1 MLHPRYYQR
10 QSIDA
15 FFDYTVKNWGKHPI
29 IVLPTGSGKSLVQ
42 AHIVKRILDYKN
54 TRILMITHQKELIKQ
69 NYLELTEN
77 FDNTLLDI
85 GIYSAGLNCR
95 DTQNRIIFAGIQSV
109 YKKAW
114 ELGWFDVIL
123 VDECHLIK
131 HGSEGMFR
139 TFMDEMEN
147 INKNIVIAGLS
158 ATAYR
163 MKEGILCE
171 GEGKLFDDICHE
183 TTVKELIDPTH
194 FKNLDN
200 EQYLCNLISKNAVN
214 KADLSQVHVRGGE
227 YIPGEMEKAFQA
239 GDLVCRAVKEI
250 KDFTQDRKKILVF
263 TAGIAHCEEVTEKM
277 IDQGLSAR
285 FIHSQQKDDINQ
297 ENIKDFKDG
306 KFNYMINVNVL
317 SVGFNEKSIDCIAL
331 LRATKS
337 PGLYYQMCGRG
348 LRMYPDKKDCL
359 VLDFGR
365 NIERHGPIDKIEIRK
380 KKDGKSEVK
389 TAPQKECPEC
399 GILLPLAVMVCPEC
413 GYEIEEKDKHEDEA
427 SDANVL
433 SKWKKPKKIDI
444 ENIVYTRHEK
454 RGKSDSLK
462 VSYYYNMFDS
472 YSSWICIEHE
482 GFARKKAM
490 QWLKN
495 VTDIEI
501 NSVADAL
508 EHCDNFREPT
518 QIIVDL
524 NNKFPNITGYIFGE
538 PKKTLEK
545 TTEFDK
551 FQEKIKDE
559 IDNEELG
566 RLLF

>member
-1 MLHPRYYQR
+1 MLQPRYYQQ

-15 FFDYTVKNWGKHPI
+15 FFNYTSRNWGKHPI
-29 IVLPTGSGKSLVQ
+29 IVLPTGSGKSICQ
-42 AHIVKRILDYKN
+42 AYIVKKILDYQN

-69 NYLELTEN
+69 NYLELTGN
-77 FDNTLLDI
+77 FDNALLDI

-123 VDECHLIK
+123 VDECHLIP
-131 HGSEGMFR
+131 HSGQGMYR
-139 TFMDEMEN
+139 TFMTDMMN
-147 INKNIVIAGLS
+147 INKNIVIGGFS
-158 ATAYR
+158 ATEYR

-171 GEGKLFDDICHE
+171 GDGKLFDDVCHK
-183 TTVKELIDPTH
+183 TTLKELIDPTH
-194 FKNLDN
+194 YKNLDN
-200 EQYLCNLISKNAVN
+200 KQYLCNLISKSAIN
-214 KADLSQVHVRGGE
+214 KADLSKVHIRGGE
-227 YIPGEMEKAFQA
+227 YIPGEMEKAFQT

-250 KDFTQDRKKILVF
+250 KEFTPDRKKILVF
-263 TAGIAHCEEVTEKM
+263 TAGIAHCEDVTGKM

-297 ENIKDFKDG
+297 KNIKDFKDG

-317 SVGFNEKSIDCIAL
+317 TTGFNEKSIDCIAL

-348 LRMYPDKKDCL
+348 LRMHPGKSDCL
-359 VLDFGR
+359 ILDFGR

-380 KKDGKSEVK
+380 KKDGTSEVK

-399 GILLPLAVMVCPEC
+399 GILLPLAVMQCPEC

-444 ENIVYTRHEK
+444 ENIIYTRHEK
-454 RGKSDSLK
+454 IGKPNSLK
-462 VSYYYNMFDS
+462 VSYYYNIYES
-472 YSSWICIEHE
+472 YSTWVCIEHG
-482 GFARKKAM
+482 GFAQKKAM

-501 NSVADAL
+501 NSVTDAL
-508 EHCDNFREPT
+508 KHCDNFREPT

-524 NNKFPNITGYIFGE
+524 NSKFPNITGYIFGE

-559 IDNEELG
+559 INNEELA